1 MTATVLNQKQ
11 TIYLTSMSQPSIK
24 APPFVR
30 YVMYFNGQNAAAVV
44 PPNPAFYGSQLTV
57 VAWFAIISNPGSWN
71 GIVDTTV
78 YTDKNWW
85 IITTRAGE
93 CQAGAGAQY
102 SNGKT
107 GLDYPIVNCGE
118 VHQYVFRL
126 NGNENSIF
134 FDGKFVRSVTGS
146 GDYITDTS
154 LPLVIGGRPHGP
166 LPTPPYY
173 FSNVAVWQVLVYN
186 RALSDS
192 EIAQLYSNPTNPIRD
207 GLVLWLQADPAYIQG
222 NTWVDLS
229 GNGNNATLYNT
240 QLIQLA
246 PSIPW
251 LWVGIGVAVA
261 VTLGA
266 GLYVAHKKGLI

>member
-1 MTATVLNQKQ
+1 
-11 TIYLTSMSQPSIK
+11 MSQTSIK

-30 YVMYFNGQNAAAVV
+30 YVMYFNGRDAAAVV

-57 VAWFAIISNPGSWN
+57 VAWFAIISNPSSWA

-85 IITTRAGE
+85 LVTE
-93 CQAGAGAQY
+93 QAGTCSARAGAQY

-107 GLDYPIVNCGE
+107 DLGYPIVNCGE

-134 FDGKFVRSVTGS
+134 FDGKFIWSVTGS

-166 LPTPPYY
+166 LPRPPYY

-186 RALSDS
+186 RALGGP
-192 EIAQLYSNPTNPIRD
+192 EIAQLYSNPTSPIRE
-207 GLVLWLQADPAYIQG
+207 GLVLWLQADPAYIKG
-222 NTWVDLS
+222 STWLDLS
-229 GNGNNATLYNT
+229 GHGNNATMYNT

-251 LWVGIGVAVA
+251 FWVGVATVTAVA
-261 VTLGA
+261 TGV
-266 GLYVAHKKGLI
+266 GLWIAHSKGLI